1 MRDAKQTLSI
11 SVVIFILFRFSTLA
25 RKSTLI
31 YRLLPP
37 FYLFFISLLRVIK
50 QLANKSVEKTS
61 MRIAI
66 LTSGGDCP
74 GINATIRGACKTAI
88 NHYGMEVLG
97 IHSGFQG
104 LLTGDAELLT
114 DKSLSGLL
122 NLGGTILG
130 TSREKPFKKGGFM
143 SNEDK
148 PALIEANIRKMGI
161 DCLICIGG
169 NGTQKTAAKLLARGI
184 NVVSIPK
191 TIDNDIWG
199 TDCSFGFDSAVN
211 IATDAIDRLHSTA
224 SSHKRVMVIEVMG
237 HKAGWI
243 ALYSGMAG
251 GGDVILI
258 PEIPYHIDHIA
269 DTILNR
275 LKKGKPYSIV
285 VVAEGI
291 QTGDNKRAAIHIA
304 QEIEYATGIETRET
318 VLGYIQR
325 GGSPTP
331 FDRNLSTRM
340 GGHATELIAN
350 GTFGRMV
357 ALTGDK
363 ISSIPLEEVA
373 GKLKLVTEQHD
384 LVVQGRRM
392 GICFG

>member
-1 MRDAKQTLSI
+1 
-11 SVVIFILFRFSTLA
+11 
-25 RKSTLI
+25 
-31 YRLLPP
+31 
-37 FYLFFISLLRVIK
+37 
-50 QLANKSVEKTS
+50 
-61 MRIAI
+61 MRIGI

-74 GINATIRGACKTAI
+74 GINATIRGVCKTAI
-88 NHYGMEVLG
+88 NHYGMEVIG

-104 LLTGDAELLT
+104 LLTKDVESFT

-122 NLGGTILG
+122 NLGGTMLG
-130 TSREKPFKKGGFM
+130 TSREKPFKKHGVV
-143 SNEDK
+143 SDVDK
-148 PALIEANIRKMGI
+148 PALIEKNVKELGL
-161 DCLICIGG
+161 DCIVCIGG
-169 NGTQKTAAKLLARGI
+169 NAAKLAARGLNI
-184 NVVSIPK
+184 VSVPK

-199 TDCSFGFDSAVN
+199 TDFSFGFDSAVS

-258 PEIPYHIDHIA
+258 PELSYNIHNIG

-275 LKKGKPYSIV
+275 LKRGKPYSIV

-291 QTGDNKRAAIHIA
+291 QTDGRKRAAEYIA
-304 QEIEYATGIETRET
+304 QEIEYETGIETRET

-340 GGHATELIAN
+340 GGHATELIA
-350 GTFGRMV
+350 GARFGRMV
-357 ALTGDK
+357 TLKGNE
-363 ISSIPLEEVA
+363 ISSAPLEEIA
-373 GKLKLVTEQHD
+373 GKLKLVTEEHD
-384 LVVQGRRM
+384 LVVQGKRM

>member
-1 MRDAKQTLSI
+1 
-11 SVVIFILFRFSTLA
+11 
-25 RKSTLI
+25 
-31 YRLLPP
+31 
-37 FYLFFISLLRVIK
+37 
-50 QLANKSVEKTS
+50 
-61 MRIAI
+61 MRIGI

-74 GINATIRGACKTAI
+74 GINATIRGVCKTAI
-88 NHYGMEVLG
+88 NHYGMEVIG

-104 LLTGDAELLT
+104 LLTKDVETFT

-122 NLGGTILG
+122 NLGGTMLG
-130 TSREKPFKKGGFM
+130 TSREKPFKKNGLFPDV
-143 SNEDK
+143 DK
-148 PALIEANIRKMGI
+148 PALIQQNIKELGL
-161 DCLICIGG
+161 DCLVCIGG
-169 NGTQKTAAKLLARGI
+169 NGTQKTVLKFAELGV
-184 NVVSIPK
+184 NVVSVPK

-199 TDCSFGFDSAVN
+199 TDASFGFDSAVN

-251 GGDVILI
+251 GGDVILV
-258 PEIPYHIDHIA
+258 PELAYDMKNICY
-269 DTILNR
+269 TIMER

-291 QTGDNKRAAIHIA
+291 FTDGKKRAGEYIA
-304 QEIEYATGIETRET
+304 QQIEYETGIETRET

-331 FDRNLSTRM
+331 FDRNLATRM

-350 GTFGRMV
+350 GVFGHMV
-357 ALTGDK
+357 ALKGDD
-363 ISSIPLEEVA
+363 IVSIPLSDVA
-373 GKLKLVTEQHD
+373 GKLKKVTEEHD

>member
-1 MRDAKQTLSI
+1 
-11 SVVIFILFRFSTLA
+11 
-25 RKSTLI
+25 
-31 YRLLPP
+31 
-37 FYLFFISLLRVIK
+37 
-50 QLANKSVEKTS
+50 
-61 MRIAI
+61 MRIGI

-74 GINATIRGACKTAI
+74 GINATIRGVCKTAI
-88 NHYGMEVLG
+88 NNWGMEVVG

-104 LLTGDAELLT
+104 LLTNDVEVLT

-122 NLGGTILG
+122 NLGGTVLG
-130 TSREKPFKKGGFM
+130 TSREKPFKKNGLM
-143 SNEDK
+143 PEQDK
-148 PALIEANIRKMGI
+148 PALIERNIKELGL
-161 DCLICIGG
+161 DCLVVIGG
-169 NGTQKTAAKLLARGI
+169 NGTQKTAAKLAAMGI
-184 NVVSIPK
+184 HIVSVPK

-199 TDCSFGFDSAVN
+199 TEISFGFDSAVT
-211 IATDAIDRLHSTA
+211 IATEAIDRLHSTA

-258 PEIPYHIDHIA
+258 PELPYNIHNVGNA
-269 DTILNR
+269 ILER
-275 LKKGKPYSIV
+275 LRQGKNYSIV

-291 QTGDNKRAAIHIA
+291 NTDGRKRAGEYIA
-304 QEIEYATGIETRET
+304 QEIEYETGIETRET

-325 GGSPTP
+325 GGSPTA

-350 GTFGRMV
+350 GEFGRMV
-357 ALTGDK
+357 RVKDGQ
-363 ISSIPLEEVA
+363 ISSIALSEVA
-373 GKLKLVTEQHD
+373 GNLKLVTEDED